1 MFLFFYDSLKPTG
14 VWLLYWPK
22 TNFWGAED
30 QRAAPYID
38 GIVVAAENED
48 TIRDAWEEDQV
59 QRKVKED
66 EKREK
71 AALTLW
77 RRFIVGLRIVQRL
90 HEVYEDGDGMEEV
103 NPFTAKRFREKGKGA
118 AHDEEGGDGGFVDDG
133 ASDDGEPGG
142 FTRDSGDEDI
152 EMSGGG
158 GFLLDVEEDP
168 PDKVPV
174 KKNSI
179 PTQAMS
185 MKEMLAQ
192 KQRVAQSIF
201 DSEEEP
207 EDAASSQEAKSSY
220 FVGQTP
226 PTTRKKAGK
235 KEPVVVVVVKK
246 PTEPKRKN
254 PKRGAAPKAGTRSK
268 YFVDEPESAPE
279 EAFTPRRSS
288 RKKG

>member
-1 MFLFFYDSLKPTG
+1 M
-14 VWLLYWPK
+14 
-22 TNFWGAED
+22 
-30 QRAAPYID
+30 RAAPYID
-38 GIVVAAENED
+38 GIVVAEENED
-48 TIRDAWEEDQV
+48 IVRDAWEEDQV
-59 QRKVKED
+59 QRRIKED

-103 NPFTAKRFREKGKGA
+103 NPFTANRFRGKGKTVRA
-118 AHDEEGGDGGFVDDG
+118 AHDEEGGGGGFINDG

-142 FTRDSGDEDI
+142 FTRDSEDEDV
-152 EMSGGG
+152 EMGGGG

-168 PDKVPV
+168 SEKVPV
-174 KKNSI
+174 KKNSV

-192 KQRVAQSIF
+192 KQKVAQSVF

-207 EDAASSQEAKSSY
+207 EDAASSQEAKSSH
-220 FVGQTP
+220 FVSQTP
-226 PTTRKKAGK
+226 TTTRKKAGK

-246 PTEPKRKN
+246 PAEPKRETLGRK
-254 PKRGAAPKAGTRSK
+254 AAPKTGTRSK
-268 YFVDEPESAPE
+268 YFVDEPESVPE
-279 EAFTPRRSS
+279 EVFTPRRSL
-288 RKKG
+288 RKRG